1 MKPEVRYW
9 LDGFGMFLA
18 VTLFF
23 CLLQSAHDR
32 IAKRNRDFDRQRWW
46 YPIYRLVHPETQ
58 DLPRR
63 ANQGHESPM
72 PLP

>member
-1 MKPEVRYW
+1 MKREVRYW

-32 IAKRNRDFDRQRWW
+32 IANRNRDFDSRRWW
-46 YPIYRLVHPETQ
+46 YPIYRLI
-58 DLPRR
+58 RR
-63 ANQGHESPM
+63 E
-72 PLP
+72 L